1 MSACHYSCCVIS
13 FRADSTALP
22 NRIFHAVGSTLTPG
36 SIWNQVKSIHWPKRG
51 SLFRP
56 LHGYGSDKISDQ
68 LAAITSPVRLTRNE
82 MIGNVRALQFSRD
95 AAARRVGI
103 LASQAP
109 NWAGRE
115 TNGMLSTE
123 SMEDETTRVYKLL
136 CVVLETG
143 PPDEKTVH
151 EVSVGK
157 RKPKKQVKLA
167 ETKTVELP
175 APEATA
181 QSLLDLMTVGLP
193 EARNNLRDTLKNY
206 GRPSFATRYWPAFLL
221 LPPCLYYAGRLFGN
235 NKEWLKE
242 QLVNAKET
250 VRGFLV
256 QWVWEPIEHITKT
269 MRGGGEG
276 LGVAPETVK
285 TDRESLDRMVM
296 DLGKDYY
303 HMNDQQ
309 LEKLK
314 DQVNA
319 GDLESVL
326 KVYESEMRAPI
337 KNAIF
342 GYLIR
347 TLLIQVQKTK
357 TDLSVALLQLDSLL
371 QSQQLTFAFVGIAP
385 SILVLWMVWGWI
397 RNLTSGAKRGK
408 GRKRRYFYG
417 MRSIER
423 LLITSTKEDGRMN
436 DRDRGMLIVDVS
448 GLRVWA
454 AGIKRSKREAFLS
467 DIRLFEDQNLDRDD
481 KLRVVDRIWRCWG
494 IDGTHSI
501 T

>member
-1 MSACHYSCCVIS
+1 M
-13 FRADSTALP
+13 
-22 NRIFHAVGSTLTPG
+22 
-36 SIWNQVKSIHWPKRG
+36 WNKIKSVHWPKRG

-56 LHGYGSDKISDQ
+56 LHGYGSEMISDQ

-82 MIGNVRALQFSRD
+82 MIGNARALAFSRD

-109 NWAGRE
+109 NWAARE
-115 TNGMLSTE
+115 EKGTLTTNSIE
-123 SMEDETTRVYKLL
+123 EETTRVYKLL
-136 CVVLETG
+136 CVVLESG
-143 PPDEKTVH
+143 PPDEQTVAD
-151 EVSVGK
+151 VSTGK
-157 RKPKKQVKLA
+157 KKPKKQIKMSD
-167 ETKTVELP
+167 EGPIELP

-193 EARNNLRDTLKNY
+193 EARNKLRDTLQKY
-206 GRPSFATRYWPAFLL
+206 GRPSFVTRYWPAFLL
-221 LPPCLYYAGRLFGN
+221 VPPSLYYAARLVGK
-235 NKEWLKE
+235 NKEWMKE
-242 QLVNAKET
+242 QILNAKET

-303 HMNDQQ
+303 HLDGAQ
-309 LEKLK
+309 LQELK
-314 DQVNA
+314 KKVNA

-326 KVYESEMRAPI
+326 KVYESEMRSPI
-337 KNAIF
+337 KNALF

-385 SILVLWMVWGWI
+385 SILVLWMVWGWV
-397 RNLTSGAKRGK
+397 RDLTSGANRGK

-423 LLITSTKEDGRMN
+423 LLITSTNEDGRMD

-454 AGIKRSKREAFLS
+454 AGMKRSRREAFLS
-467 DIRLFEDQNLDRDD
+467 DLRMFENQKLDRDD
-481 KLRVVDRIWRCWG
+481 KLRVVDRMWRCWG
-494 IDGTHSI
+494 LDGTRTI
-501 T
+501 Y